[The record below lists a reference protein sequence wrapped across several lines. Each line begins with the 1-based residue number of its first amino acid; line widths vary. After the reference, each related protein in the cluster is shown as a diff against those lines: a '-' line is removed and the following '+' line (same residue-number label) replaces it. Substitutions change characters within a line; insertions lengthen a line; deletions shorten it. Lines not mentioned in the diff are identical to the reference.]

1 MTLKSD
7 GKFEE
12 KVTCALK
19 NDMRNLVNFYQSTR
33 KCQNW
38 DFGPFIQSRKC
49 VSLKFTEEI
58 YVMTMKNDTK
68 IKKELTCHFKI
79 GMSNLTNFDP
89 STWKSKKF
97 PLYLAPLTKVYNV
110 WAGKVQRTYVCVN
123 LISKMARRIWQ
134 ISIGWNK
141 WIAHLTKLLTHV

>member
-1 MTLKSD
+1 MKLKSD
-7 GKFEE
+7 GKFEG
-12 KVTCALK
+12 KVTRALK
-19 NDMRNLVNFYQSTR
+19 NDTRNLVDFYQSTR

-38 DFGPFIQSRKC
+38 DFGPFVQSRKC

-89 STWKSKKF
+89 ST
-97 PLYLAPLTKVYNV
+97 
-110 WAGKVQRTYVCVN
+110 
-123 LISKMARRIWQ
+123 
-134 ISIGWNK
+134 
-141 WIAHLTKLLTHV
+141 

>member
-68 IKKELTCHFKI
+68 IEKELTFVILKLAWAI
-79 GMSNLTNFDP
+79 WRILTQVLENLKNFLFI
-89 STWKSKKF
+89 WLLWRKYIMFELKKYRGLMF
-97 PLYLAPLTKVYNV
+97 ASIWFQK
-110 WAGKVQRTYVCVN
+110 WHEEFGKFHR
-123 LISKMARRIWQ
+123 LK
-134 ISIGWNK
+134 
-141 WIAHLTKLLTHV
+141 